1 MRHTTIALTVVLF
14 VALPRTTEAQTGDRD
29 HRFELLG
36 QFAGVTSNEFS
47 GTDRGFGGL
56 LSWHRL
62 DPLDVEAEVN
72 FYPKNLTVNG
82 RAPFS
87 RGRVEGLI
95 GITVGPL
102 LGHIRPFGTFR
113 TGFVTFRSAPSPLA
127 CPAIFPPILSCTLAK
142 GEAVIATVLGGGVEA
157 FPLPHAVLRIELG
170 DRLTNYPGPA
180 IDTSGEAHSMAF
192 WSNEFRFVA
201 GAGVR
206 F

>member
-1 MRHTTIALTVVLF
+1 
-14 VALPRTTEAQTGDRD
+14 
-29 HRFELLG
+29 
-36 QFAGVTSNEFS
+36 
-47 GTDRGFGGL
+47 
-56 LSWHRL
+56 
-62 DPLDVEAEVN
+62 
-72 FYPKNLTVNG
+72 
-82 RAPFS
+82 
-87 RGRVEGLI
+87 
-95 GITVGPL
+95 
-102 LGHIRPFGTFR
+102 
-113 TGFVTFRSAPSPLA
+113 VTFRSAPSPLA

-157 FPLPHAVLRIELG
+157 FPLPHTVLRIELG